1 MAKAKKKAT
10 KKVTKTSKSNSLTVA
25 APEPGYVNIPL
36 TYNEL
41 ETLVTLLGSSIE
53 AYELMAKR
61 TAAVGDS
68 TTSGV
73 LASRA
78 QLCDIF
84 MRHFNSHLI
93 MEEPDSRLKH

>member
-1 MAKAKKKAT
+1 MAKTKKAKKT
-10 KKVTKTSKSNSLTVA
+10 KKISKGNSLMVV
-25 APEPGYVNIPL
+25 APEPGYVNVPL
-36 TYNEL
+36 GLNEL
-41 ETLVTLLGSSIE
+41 EALVTLLESSVE

-61 TAAVGDS
+61 TAALGDS

-78 QLCDIF
+78 QLCDLF

>member
-1 MAKAKKKAT
+1 M
-10 KKVTKTSKSNSLTVA
+10 VV
-25 APEPGYVNIPL
+25 APEPGYVNVPL
-36 TYNEL
+36 GLNEL
-41 ETLVTLLGSSIE
+41 EALVTLLESSVE

-61 TAAVGDS
+61 TAALGDS

-78 QLCDIF
+78 QLCDLF